1 MDVIIRPT
9 ADCAE
14 AFAAKLIADALNA
27 KPTMTLGLAT
37 GATMENVYKKLAAM
51 NKKGEIDFSLCKTF
65 NLDEYVGLPPE
76 DHNSYRYY
84 MNYYLFDH
92 INIDKRNTHVESGIA
107 EDLELECA
115 RYEQM
120 MEESGGV
127 DLQLLGIGL
136 TGHIGFNEPMS
147 SFSSRTRAVNLTP
160 VTMAQNGP
168 YFDPAKGEKMP
179 TRALTMGV
187 GTILD
192 ARKLLLLA
200 TGKRKADIVA
210 AALEGPMTAMISAS
224 ALQLHDDCVV
234 VLDEEAAAALKL
246 KDYYRSAFENDP
258 KWADFR

>member
-51 NKKGEIDFSLCKTF
+51 NKKGEVDFSLCKTF

-84 MNYYLFDH
+84 MNYHLFDH

-200 TGKRKADIVA
+200 KCIRT
-210 AALEGPMTAMISAS
+210 LHTAMPDAVR
-224 ALQLHDDCVV
+224 ANFHT
-234 VLDEEAAAALKL
+234 
-246 KDYYRSAFENDP
+246 
-258 KWADFR
+258 